1 MRLVMKIS
9 RINNM
14 KRLTR
19 PKNNKVIA
27 GVCAGIANYFNLD
40 PVLVRIIW
48 LVLLLFFGIGLF
60 AYLLLW
66 VVMPEK

>member
-1 MRLVMKIS
+1 
-9 RINNM
+9 M

-27 GVCAGIANYFNLD
+27 GVCAGIANYFNID

-48 LVLLLFFGIGLF
+48 LVLLLFLGIGLF
-60 AYLLLW
+60 LYLILW